1 MKNIAVLLTVTV
13 VLLVA
18 LFWITR
24 VRAESFID
32 LPKADELPVF
42 DPNDPSS
49 GPEAFRKLRALMEKY
64 DKPEVWAHINGV
76 FGKDPGELAR
86 MHLDGLQKNVATQ

>member
-1 MKNIAVLLTVTV
+1 MKQWLFLLAAT
-13 VLLVA
+13 LLVA
-18 LFWITR
+18 LYWITR
-24 VRAESFID
+24 VRAEAFID
-32 LPKADELPVF
+32 LPTAEELPVF

-64 DKPEVWAHINGV
+64 DKPEIWSHINGV

-86 MHLDGLQKNVATQ
+86 MHLNGLQKNVATQ

>member
-1 MKNIAVLLTVTV
+1 MKRWLFLLAAA
-13 VLLVA
+13 LLVA
-18 LFWITR
+18 LYWITR
-24 VRAESFID
+24 VRAEAFID
-32 LPKADELPVF
+32 LPKAEELPVF

-86 MHLDGLQKNVATQ
+86 MHLDSLQKNVASQ

>member
-1 MKNIAVLLTVTV
+1 MKLLLTVV
-13 VLLVA
+13 AAALLVA

-24 VRAESFID
+24 VRAETFID
-32 LPKADELPVF
+32 LPKAEELPVF

-49 GPEAFRKLRALMEKY
+49 GPDAFRKLRALMEKY